1 MAAAG
6 FKPEWGALCCRR
18 LQTGIPADLGY
29 VLQVLEI
36 SKLVEKAF
44 KVCICAEMRSLL
56 RFGCCLQV
64 CHALGI
70 NDNDMICALPR
81 MVFQTPMG
89 LLHLQRALMQETCLA
104 HPHDVQQFTVLL
116 ARLDVAY
123 LAGVIV
129 VCLQEQRTVL
139 LVASKAKVG

>member
-1 MAAAG
+1 
-6 FKPEWGALCCRR
+6 
-18 LQTGIPADLGY
+18 
-29 VLQVLEI
+29 
-36 SKLVEKAF
+36 
-44 KVCICAEMRSLL
+44 
-56 RFGCCLQV
+56 
-64 CHALGI
+64 
-70 NDNDMICALPR
+70 
-81 MVFQTPMG
+81 MG

-104 HPHDVQQFTVLL
+104 HPHDVQQVTVLL